1 MLNLINMWRKGLS
14 EQMDAGYKK
23 TTKFMFIY
31 FILFYS
37 TSLLESVVSYIC
49 KLEFY
54 PGVKVT
60 YKDIIFPFACVIV
73 CTTFMLLMKKCNNSN
88 TALRI
93 VMCVAITII
102 CYPYVL
108 ESNLTIMPIDKAI
121 ISYLH

>member
-1 MLNLINMWRKGLS
+1 MLNLINMWKKGLS

-23 TTKFMFIY
+23 TTKFLFIY

-37 TSLLESVVSYIC
+37 TSLLESLVSYIF

-60 YKDIIFPFACVIV
+60 YKDIILPLVCVII

-93 VMCVAITII
+93 IMCVGITII

-108 ESNLTIMPIDKAI
+108 ESNLSIMPVDKAI
-121 ISYLH
+121 IS

>member
-1 MLNLINMWRKGLS
+1 MS
-14 EQMDAGYKK
+14 EQIEAGYKK
-23 TTKFMFIY
+23 TTNFMFIY

-60 YKDIIFPFACVIV
+60 YKDIIFPLVCVII
-73 CTTFMLLMKKCNNSN
+73 CTTFMLLMKKCNKSN
-88 TALRI
+88 VVLRI
-93 VMCVAITII
+93 IMCVAITLI

-108 ESNLTIMPIDKAI
+108 ESNLTTSPVDKAI
-121 ISYLH
+121 IS